1 MRGTELWVL
10 RTTSIIHLSS
20 ALCRGELEATKHSV
34 LMKQHRRRCVTEDFS
49 AFLTLW
55 LGLFANMTAL
65 AVCSRSL
72 SATMDYISG
81 SRYQQWIQAKIGSLP
96 SILGRHLPDFMALVV
111 TAVPSVLFMLGL
123 EVCKLYEPISGA
135 LGTLKKCLQYP

>member
-1 MRGTELWVL
+1 
-10 RTTSIIHLSS
+10 
-20 ALCRGELEATKHSV
+20 
-34 LMKQHRRRCVTEDFS
+34 VTEDFS
-49 AFLTLW
+49 SFLTLW

-81 SRYQQWIQAKIGSLP
+81 GRCQQWIQAKIGSLP
-96 SILGRHLPDFMALVV
+96 AILGKHFPDFMALAV

-123 EVCKLYEPISGA
+123 EVRKLHELFSGA
-135 LGTLKKCLQYP
+135 LGTLNKCLRYPIL